1 MILFSSSSRAV
12 CLVALL
18 ATGVAHAQEP
28 QSPQAPSR
36 TTIDTPAGGWR
47 ASDSTQRDFVQ
58 TVNYP
63 ASNVNTEGRS
73 KGALIAG
80 RVAKDIAS
88 SAKADGRRQPARL
101 IVDGIALPLDVA
113 DDGRFARPW
122 SFGPG
127 AHGVSVQPGG
137 GGGSDRR
144 VQFYEANAN
153 RVAPKLRVVLS
164 WDTDMT
170 DIDLHVVSPDGQHVW
185 YGDRVVANGGAL
197 DVDVTTGFGPEI
209 YAHPSPAPGV
219 YHVYVNYFGAGER
232 DDAITVAQ
240 VSLIENEGTPRE
252 KQQVF
257 RVPLRKPG
265 ELTLVR
271 SFVVAGR

>member
-1 MILFSSSSRAV
+1 MSLHSLRSLTW
-12 CLVALL
+12 CLVATL
-18 ATGVAHAQEP
+18 AAGVAQAQAQE
-28 QSPQAPSR
+28 PSR

-58 TVNYP
+58 AVTYP
-63 ASNVNTEGRS
+63 ASNVNTEGRNKS
-73 KGALIAG
+73 ALIAG
-80 RVAKDIAS
+80 RVAKDIAGA
-88 SAKADGRRQPARL
+88 AKDGRQPARL
-101 IVDGIALPLDVA
+101 VVDGVALPLDVA

-127 AHGVSVQPGG
+127 AHGVSVRPAGSGG
-137 GGGSDRR
+137 GGGERR

-153 RVAPKLRVVLS
+153 RVAPQLRVVLS

-185 YGDRVVANGGAL
+185 FADRVVANGGAL

-232 DDAITVAQ
+232 NDVITVAQ

>member
-1 MILFSSSSRAV
+1 MSLLSSSSRMT
-12 CLVALL
+12 CLAALAMVVA
-18 ATGVAHAQEP
+18 TAHAQE
-28 QSPQAPSR
+28 ASR
-36 TTIDTPAGGWR
+36 TTIDNPAGGWR

-58 TVNYP
+58 SVNYP

-73 KGALIAG
+73 KSALIAG
-80 RVAKDIAS
+80 RIAKDIAS
-88 SAKADGRRQPARL
+88 AGRKPARL
-101 IVDGIALPLDVA
+101 VVDGVALPLDVA

-127 AHGVSVQPGG
+127 AHGVSVKGSGG
-137 GGGSDRR
+137 ERR
-144 VQFYEANAN
+144 VQFYEANAS
-153 RVAPKLRVVLS
+153 RVAPRLRVVLS

-209 YAHPSPAPGV
+209 YANPSPLPGV
-219 YHVYVNYFGAGER
+219 YHVYVNYYGAGER
-232 DDAITVAQ
+232 NDVITVAQ
-240 VSLIENEGTPRE
+240 VAVIENEGTPRE

>member
-1 MILFSSSSRAV
+1 MSLLSSSSRS
-12 CLVALL
+12 LGLALL
-18 ATGVAHAQEP
+18 VMGAAAHAQD
-28 QSPQAPSR
+28 ASR

-47 ASDSTQRDFVQ
+47 ASDSMQRDFVQ
-58 TVNYP
+58 SVNYP

-80 RVAKDIAS
+80 RIAKDIAS
-88 SAKADGRRQPARL
+88 AARKPARL
-101 IVDGIALPLDVA
+101 VVDGVALPLDVA
-113 DDGRFARPW
+113 EDGRFARPW

-127 AHGVSVQPGG
+127 AHGVSVRGG
-137 GGGSDRR
+137 TGGERR
-144 VQFYEANAN
+144 VQFYEANAS
-153 RVAPKLRVVLS
+153 RVSPKLRVVLS

-185 YGDRVVANGGAL
+185 YGDRVVPNGGAL

-219 YHVYVNYFGAGER
+219 YHVYVNYYGAGER
-232 DDAITVAQ
+232 NDVITVAQ
-240 VSLIENEGTPRE
+240 VAVIENEGTPRE